1 LSSIAKEI
9 LEDAEKEAEN
19 ILRRAEAQA
28 RRILEEAEKEAEK
41 KYRLIM
47 RKGEDK
53 IRIKEQ
59 QMITLF
65 EVEVKNRLL
74 QAKEELVEEAFERAL
89 NRLREYV
96 LTEDYWECLL
106 KLIAEAGRQINSE
119 KLIVELNKRDH
130 QKLTEEDLHEL
141 SEKIGVKLEK
151 SEKVIDCIGGVIVKS
166 FDGKVVVDN
175 TFENRLRTLKNSLRA
190 KIADILF
197 EEGS

>member
-9 LEDAEKEAEN
+9 LEDAGKEAEN

-28 RRILEEAEKEAEK
+28 RRILEEAEKEAEE

-47 RKGEDK
+47 REGEDK

-130 QKLTEEDLHEL
+130 QKLTEKDLHEL